1 MISSLDPSS
10 DRFLADLTRLQS
22 ISERAQR
29 RISSGVKI
37 SEAADAP
44 DQIGALLQL
53 QADLGRNTQIKSNL
67 VRVKAEVDTAE
78 QAVGEAIQ
86 ITDRLVVL
94 ASQGVNGTQTADTRL
109 ALAQEVKGLQE
120 QLVSLTG
127 TKVEGR
133 FIFAGDADRLA
144 PYHLNATG
152 DTATPNGVARLTQSA
167 ATRRVED
174 PNGQTFQVGK
184 TAQDIFDPRNADD
197 SLAPE
202 NLFAAVNSLRI
213 ALENNDVAGIQTALP
228 AIRKAADY
236 VNVQQGFY
244 GVAQNRITAASE
256 WADRKE
262 TSLRI
267 QLSAGRDA
275 DVAEAALELSST
287 RNQLEAALSARAKLP
302 RTSLFDFLG

>member
-10 DRFLADLTRLQS
+10 EKFLIDLTRLQS
-22 ISERAQR
+22 LSERAQR
-29 RISSGVKI
+29 QISSGLRI

-78 QAVGEAIQ
+78 QTVGQAIQ

-94 ASQGVNGTQTADTRL
+94 ATQGASGTQTADTRL

-127 TKVEGR
+127 TNVEGR
-133 FIFAGDADRLA
+133 FVFGGDADQLA
-144 PYHLNATG
+144 PYRLDASS
-152 DTATPNGVARLTQSA
+152 ANGVARLTKTP
-167 ATRRVED
+167 ATRQVED
-174 PNGQTFQVGK
+174 PNGQTFQIAK
-184 TAQDIFDPRNADD
+184 TAQDLFDARNPDD
-197 SLAPE
+197 TFAPE
-202 NLFAAVNSLRI
+202 NLFAAVNSLRV
-213 ALENNDVAGIQTALP
+213 ALENNDVAGVQAAIP
-228 AIRKAADY
+228 AIRKSADY
-236 VNVQQGFY
+236 VNSQQSLY

-256 WADRKE
+256 LADRKE
-262 TSLRI
+262 TSFRI